1 MNFHLWTSTNCVDSI
16 RPITIIHNG
25 LVNSHTQSQ
34 PVTIN
39 TGEVYII
46 STQTRALMGDEN
58 SIEQLKDNDELSRP
72 SALGSTTL
80 MTLPTVLSGIITL
93 ITVSLGGGDRCD

>member
-1 MNFHLWTSTNCVDSI
+1 MS
-16 RPITIIHNG
+16 
-25 LVNSHTQSQ
+25 
-34 PVTIN
+34 
-39 TGEVYII
+39 
-46 STQTRALMGDEN
+46 DEY
-58 SIEQLKDNDELSRP
+58 SIEQIKDSDELSRP